1 MSNGPIAILF
11 DIDGTLITSGGAGTR
26 AWALAF
32 DEVYGMKVDISSLS
46 DLGMTDA
53 EVGSKGLE
61 SVVGRKPT
69 GNELE
74 KMLEC
79 HLRYLPRTVE
89 ESEGYRVMQGAE
101 DLLTALITQGYMLGL
116 VSGNSE
122 KGAHIKLKRANLN
135 RFFSFGGFGSDSAN
149 RRELTEVAISRAEI
163 VFGAQIPLEQFLC
176 VGDTS
181 RDIDA
186 AHAAGVKCV
195 GVATSKYSKE
205 DLKDAG
211 ADYVIGSLS
220 EGLPL

>member
-79 HLRYLPRTVE
+79 HLRYLPRMVE